1 MVEHEKK
8 MMMVLKMATPNDAIL
23 QHTGER
29 NSSSSIILPVKA
41 AYVQ

>member
-8 MMMVLKMATPNDAIL
+8 MMMVLKMPNDAIL

-29 NSSSSIILPVKA
+29 NSSSSIILQVKA